1 MARSHH
7 AAKARANRDC
17 RLRVTDRDGL
27 VTGGDGLFCDPSP
40 MEVISVQADPGAGY
54 GCDGFF
60 PLSTHAHPRA
70 HIRMSAKYENPSPSV
85 TRHQSVTRR
94 RHGR

>member
-1 MARSHH
+1 MSSLPFGGQ
-7 AAKARANRDC
+7 C
-17 RLRVTDRDGL
+17 RVTDRSRL
-27 VTGGDGLFCDPSP
+27 VTGGDGLVFDLSP
-40 MEVISVQADPGAGY
+40 IQVIRAQADPGAGD

-70 HIRMSAKYENPSPSV
+70 PTRMSAKYENPSPSV

-94 RHGR
+94 RYGR